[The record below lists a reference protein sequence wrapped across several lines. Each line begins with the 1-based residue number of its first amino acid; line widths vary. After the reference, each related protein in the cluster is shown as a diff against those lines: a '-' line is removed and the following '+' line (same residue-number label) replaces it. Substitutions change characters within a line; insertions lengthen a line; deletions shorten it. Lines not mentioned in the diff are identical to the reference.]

1 MYRNLLLMYLN
12 LYWKTEGKIDNKTQK
27 AKNMMNISTIFPT
40 FPKNFILA
48 EFVDSSVG
56 GGAGRVH
63 WGSASAVRLRPQC
76 QRCRQGTQKYH
87 ICGQSNQVKNGTCW
101 YIVLVSNQVN
111 FQCKWQCR
119 IIVNI
124 FIFTGWFHLID
135 NSSQGRLQWDCPW
148 PALQRGLCQHQR

>member
-12 LYWKTEGKIDNKTQK
+12 LYWKTEGKVDNKTQK

-63 WGSASAVRLRPQC
+63 
-76 QRCRQGTQKYH
+76 
-87 ICGQSNQVKNGTCW
+87 
-101 YIVLVSNQVN
+101 
-111 FQCKWQCR
+111 
-119 IIVNI
+119 
-124 FIFTGWFHLID
+124 
-135 NSSQGRLQWDCPW
+135 
-148 PALQRGLCQHQR
+148 